1 MAKLS
6 AVDEMGS
13 AVIRYHEA
21 LRAATYAAL
30 TLRRKGIVPPSVSVH
45 LYRYPHPTLPDVW
58 LYVGQGPNR
67 DQKHRSGMSSFGRR
81 FKKRFPN
88 VELPQPVRWEME
100 VSNALEKNEEET
112 IAMFQYHT
120 WWGYEGGMNL
130 TLPGSAD
137 YKNMGTIGGPIGGP
151 IGSREAKAK
160 GSRNQPREAKV
171 KGSRNQPREAK
182 AKGGHTQG
190 CKNVESGHLARIRT
204 PESSA
209 KGGPIGR
216 HTRWHV
222 KRGIVNPA
230 CSLCVSK
237 EKRTVTEEEIK
248 RLTT

>member
-1 MAKLS
+1 M
-6 AVDEMGS
+6 
-13 AVIRYHEA
+13 I
-21 LRAATYAAL
+21 
-30 TLRRKGIVPPSVSVH
+30 VH

-67 DQKHRSGMSSFGRR
+67 DKDHRSGKTSFGRR
-81 FKKRFPN
+81 FKARFPGL
-88 VELPQPVRWEME
+88 ELPQPVRWEME

-120 WWGYEGGMNL
+120 WWGYEGGMNV

-137 YKNMGTIGGPIGGP
+137 YKNLGTIGG
-151 IGSREAKAK
+151 
-160 GSRNQPREAKV
+160 
-171 KGSRNQPREAK
+171 RNQPREAK
-182 AKGGHTQG
+182 AKGGRIT
-190 CKNVESGHLARIRT
+190 VESGQLASVRT
-204 PESSA
+204 PESLA
-209 KGGPIGR
+209 KGGRIGGPIGGPIGM

>member
-1 MAKLS
+1 M
-6 AVDEMGS
+6 
-13 AVIRYHEA
+13 I
-21 LRAATYAAL
+21 
-30 TLRRKGIVPPSVSVH
+30 VH

-88 VELPQPVRWEME
+88 VELPHPVRWEME

-120 WWGYEGGMNL
+120 WWGYEGGMNV

-137 YKNMGTIGGPIGGP
+137 YENMGTIGGPIAGR
-151 IGSREAKAK
+151 IA
-160 GSRNQPREAKV
+160 
-171 KGSRNQPREAK
+171 
-182 AKGGHTQG
+182 
-190 CKNVESGHLARIRT
+190 VESGQLASVRT
-204 PESSA
+204 PESLA
-209 KGGPIGR
+209 KGGRIGGPIAGR
-216 HTRWHV
+216 IAVESGQLARISTPESLAKGGRIGTHTRWHV